1 MDHWEALPKLR
12 ELHRIAGAST
22 KPTGLA
28 RLCSSYVAHLMVNP
42 RGRLQLFHHFH
53 HNLDDGLNDRTD
65 EVWALQGGPS
75 MAHAVAIRPGHQ
87 LTRQMG
93 FHMDLDENSHVE
105 FYRRYARRCSA
116 TAGFARSKER
126 EARTTTTSRWSL
138 RQGSRFIDNDKAQ
151 TDSIKR
157 TPETGRTAV
166 VRRCPG
172 R

>member
-28 RLCSSYVAHLMVNP
+28 RLCSPYVAHLMVNP
-42 RGRLQLFHHFH
+42 RGRLQLFHHFP
-53 HNLDDGLNDRTD
+53 HNVDNGLNDRTD
-65 EVWALQGGPS
+65 DVWALQGGPS
-75 MAHAVAIRPGHQ
+75 MAHAVAIGPGHA
-87 LTRQMG
+87 
-93 FHMDLDENSHVE
+93 HVE
-105 FYRRYARRCSA
+105 FYGRNTRRCSA
-116 TAGFARSKER
+116 TAGFARSKGR
-126 EARTTTTSRWSL
+126 EARTTTTSRWRSL
-138 RQGSRFIDNDKAQ
+138 RQGSRFIDNDKTQ

-166 VRRCPG
+166 RRCPG